1 MNLNH
6 YRIAG
11 LFLGGHQSLMKWLNL
26 WLLIIGFKANPS
38 TIDAHS
44 LPISIQPE
52 YLWIGS
58 NEHSNPILKANM
70 SDNDTVTADPIRFV
84 VSSLI
89 DDRDKLEQ
97 KQREITANII
107 KSLLE
112 KIDEQWARSDKLSS
126 CENFK
131 QSILNLL
138 SNYAEYH
145 RDDGSNLKDIPIDE
159 TIPQNEEVYITE
171 IKPSKIEHFD
181 IDENPINR
189 IATITTRSPSLDFS
203 ESHDPSSSIR
213 REFHKPFGVFDTITN
228 RFPLM
233 FPIELIANKLGALK
247 SNALINQKT
256 KIGRNRIDLKPSA
269 KHLRS
274 QSYHRSSTDLDRS
287 HFAHTR
293 FSRLNPSFYRASE
306 IMPGFWHEK
315 PVKPSVKLI

>member
-26 WLLIIGFKANPS
+26 WLLIIGFKANTS

-112 KIDEQWARSDKLSS
+112 EIDEQWARSDKLSS

-213 REFHKPFGVFDTITN
+213 R
-228 RFPLM
+228 
-233 FPIELIANKLGALK
+233 ALK